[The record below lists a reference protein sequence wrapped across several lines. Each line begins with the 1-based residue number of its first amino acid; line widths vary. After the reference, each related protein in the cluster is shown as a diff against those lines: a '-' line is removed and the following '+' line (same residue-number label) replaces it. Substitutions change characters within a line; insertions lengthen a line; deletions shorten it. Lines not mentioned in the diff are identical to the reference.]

1 MYIPGG
7 DGGSTAMGA
16 GSVADGF
23 DGPGLL
29 RVVLLSNDTTLEKA
43 WQTRLIVGVSV
54 TLCRC
59 VGDMEEVGENTSY
72 RGGGV
77 FGRAFAAAT

>member
-1 MYIPGG
+1 MMYIPGG

-16 GSVADGF
+16 GSVADG
-23 DGPGLL
+23 PGLR
-29 RVVLLSNDTTLEKA
+29 RVLLLSNETTLEKA

-77 FGRAFAAAT
+77 FGRAFAAAA